1 MKIRVQVMAV
11 KITEKK
17 TAPPS
22 QAFLSVDEFSA
33 YDRIQLTETISK
45 RDMNIFLNDSL
56 KLTCK

>member
-1 MKIRVQVMAV
+1 MKIRVQVMAA

-45 RDMNIFLNDSL
+45 KDTNLIFLY
-56 KLTCK
+56 